1 MPSQKKS
8 GNRGSQRESRISK
21 KNDSFFAAYLSDLR
35 KDGAVED
42 VYVARVLRRY
52 GNGRMELLYVKDSI
66 ANIVNAHIRGLF
78 KGKGKHSVNIDV
90 GSIVLVVDTGMPG
103 GTQYEIDC
111 LLSPDQIY
119 ALRKATVLDA
129 RILAVETD
137 EAELM
142 KGERPD
148 MGGFD
153 FVGGGGDS
161 DDDEQGVEAEVD
173 IDRI

>member
-8 GNRGSQRESRISK
+8 GNRGSQRESPISK
-21 KNDSFFAAYLSDLR
+21 KNDSFFDAYLSDLR

-42 VYVARVLRRY
+42 VYVARVLRKY
-52 GNGRMELLYVKDSI
+52 GNGRMELLYVNDGVAS
-66 ANIVNAHIRGLF
+66 IVNAHIRGLF
-78 KGKGKHSVNIDV
+78 RGKGKHSVNIDV
-90 GSIVLVVDTGMPG
+90 GAIVLVVDTGMPG

-142 KGERPD
+142 KGEKID

-153 FVGGGGDS
+153 IVGGGDS